1 MVVEVAVV
9 VMMVV
14 VAVVW
19 MQKNVNIQSCSFP
32 NVKNTQNIK
41 FLQIQRMHFRRMDG
55 PTDQWTNRWMD
66 QPTNQWMDKPSY
78 RDARTHLISNYRVFL
93 LK

>member
-1 MVVEVAVV
+1 MGIASLKQVLTNKDASPLLCCIVVVVEVALV

-32 NVKNTQNIK
+32 NLRNEQNTEFSRI
-41 FLQIQRMHFRRMDG
+41 
-55 PTDQWTNRWMD
+55 
-66 QPTNQWMDKPSY
+66 
-78 RDARTHLISNYRVFL
+78 
-93 LK
+93 